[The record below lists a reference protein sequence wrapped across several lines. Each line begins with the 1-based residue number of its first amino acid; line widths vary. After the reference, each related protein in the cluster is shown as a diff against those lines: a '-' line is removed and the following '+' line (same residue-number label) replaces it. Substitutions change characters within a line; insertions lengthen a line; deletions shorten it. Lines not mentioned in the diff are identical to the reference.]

1 MKNTKGEKMNKLIE
15 EFENE
20 IIKNKQIPE
29 FWPGDDISVHY
40 KIKEGEKERIQI
52 FTGTCIGRRG
62 KGVGE
67 TFTVRKISYG
77 EGVEKIFPLYSPNIV
92 KIEVIKTRE
101 RNRLAPRAKMYYLR
115 KKNK

>member
-1 MKNTKGEKMNKLIE
+1 MSKKIE
-15 EFENE
+15 EIENE
-20 IIKNKQIPE
+20 MIEKKNIPE
-29 FWPGDDISVHY
+29 FWPGDDVSVHF
-40 KIKEGEKERIQI
+40 KIKEGEKERVQI
-52 FTGTCIGRRG
+52 FTGTCIGRKGRG
-62 KGVGE
+62 LRE

-77 EGVEKIFPLYSPNIV
+77 EGVEKVFPLYSPNIV